1 MNPLALILLAAA
13 LAAPTFPA
21 AAEMP
26 AGPVRVAVQQESKS
40 DNKGFTKVQ
49 HRVLKITLTNSGP
62 DSLPL
67 RVKYAFFGRAAKG
80 HDTIVI
86 DHSDLTTQLQPKS
99 DQTLTTASQS
109 ATFVEEHFDKK
120 KKIEATGQKFTGYGV
135 KVYQDGKV
143 IAETCEPLSMQD
155 DLAKMPGLPAPKPK
169 PAPAAAK
176 PAPKPKPAPAAA
188 KPAPKP
194 KPATPAPPA
203 PVAK

>member
-1 MNPLALILLAAA
+1 MKPIALILLAAA

-21 AAEMP
+21 AAAEMP
-26 AGPVRVAVQQESKS
+26 AGPVRVTVQQESKS

-49 HRVLKITLTNSGP
+49 HRVLKITLTNTGP

-67 RVKYAFFGRAAKG
+67 RVKYAFFGRAGKS

-109 ATFVEEHFDKK
+109 ATLVEEHFDKT

-143 IAETCEPLSMQD
+143 IAETCEPTSMQD
-155 DLAKMPGLPAPKPK
+155 DLANMPGLPAPKPK

-176 PAPKPKPAPAAA
+176 PAPKP
-188 KPAPKP
+188 APKP
-194 KPATPAPPA
+194 KPATPAPAVPA
-203 PVAK
+203 AK